1 MLTERLLR
9 RMGSEPTLSVDFPDS
24 AALLAQMRPAL
35 VKYFKRKCGSNAEA
49 EDLAHDVLVRTLTH
63 SGWKSYEQA
72 KGYIFRAAVN
82 RWVDRKR
89 RATSRGTSISWEDAA
104 PLVQNEEI
112 TPERV
117 LIVQQELHQVTA
129 ALQELNERT
138 RDVFMLIRVERMR
151 QAEIAAMLGIS
162 VSSVEKHLVK
172 ALAHLARRATRSGET
187 P

>member
-1 MLTERLLR
+1 
-9 RMGSEPTLSVDFPDS
+9 MGQDTRAPATQNAS
-24 AALLAQMRPAL
+24 AALVTQMRPAL

-117 LIVQQELHQVTA
+117 LIVQQELH
-129 ALQELNERT
+129 
-138 RDVFMLIRVERMR
+138 
-151 QAEIAAMLGIS
+151 
-162 VSSVEKHLVK
+162 
-172 ALAHLARRATRSGET
+172 RRAI
-187 P
+187 